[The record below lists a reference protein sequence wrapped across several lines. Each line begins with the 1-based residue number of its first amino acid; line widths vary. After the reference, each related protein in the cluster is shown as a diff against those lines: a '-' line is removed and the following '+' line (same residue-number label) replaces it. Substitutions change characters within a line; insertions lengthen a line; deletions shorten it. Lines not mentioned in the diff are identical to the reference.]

1 MLHLATYDAGECRES
16 RRKMLAH
23 MSGKSKKSDLPFG
36 SEFSSSQIDLADALE
51 MANAHGGDWHAFE
64 DAVRSAWFD
73 RHAEKNDDNRG
84 KLANNTKLGMIAY
97 GIIGRDASLTEFGRE
112 LLATRDDKPRLYERL
127 AKHILLNLHG
137 MTLVGCIRDME
148 ASGESVNLTTLR
160 EALGDR
166 DVHFPRGGK
175 HPSMMRLWLAKAGVF
190 IGNRWRVDPFR
201 VEEILGLGVDEF
213 EALAD
218 LPPMQR
224 AFLRALVNTGTAEPQ
239 PANEIA
245 RLATATYGEKFPEK
259 SLPKLVL
266 NDLVAANY
274 ITAQK
279 TTGGRG
285 AKPFL
290 VAPTNKLIADVVEP
304 LLEQLSRQTD
314 PKLLKLLRRPLAE
327 ILAELDD
334 KDRFVAGLALEAL
347 AFKIMRLLD
356 MTYVATRLRASQ
368 TGGAEVDLIFES
380 ARLVFSRWQI
390 QCKNTTRVSL
400 DDVAKEVGLTH
411 FLKSSAI
418 VVVTTGE
425 VGDEARRYADRIMAD
440 SNLAV
445 VMLDGR
451 DLASIGESP
460 TRIVRAFEREAH
472 HAMNL
477 KKLDIGA

>member
-1 MLHLATYDAGECRES
+1 M
-16 RRKMLAH
+16 RR
-23 MSGKSKKSDLPFG
+23 KSDLPFG
-36 SEFSSSQIDLADALE
+36 SEFSPSQIDLPEALALADV
-51 MANAHGGDWHAFE
+51 HGGDWRAFE
-64 DAVRSAWFD
+64 QAVRTAWFED
-73 RHAEKNDDNRG
+73 HNADDYNRG

-97 GIIGRDASLTEFGRE
+97 GIIDRDASLTEFGRE
-112 LLATRDDKPRLYERL
+112 LLAVRDNEASLYERF
-127 AKHILLNLHG
+127 AKHILLELHG
-137 MTLVGCIRDME
+137 MSLVGCIRDME
-148 ASGESVNLTTLR
+148 AAGESVNLTSLR
-160 EALGDR
+160 EALETRG
-166 DVHFPRGGK
+166 VHFPSGGK

-190 IGNRWRVDPFR
+190 VGSRWRIDPFR

-218 LPPMQR
+218 LPAMQR
-224 AFLRALVNTGTAEPQ
+224 AFLRALANTGTRTPQ
-239 PANEIA
+239 PANEVA

-266 NDLVAANY
+266 NGLVAAGY
-274 ITAQK
+274 ITAEK

-290 VAPTNKLIADVVEP
+290 VAPTAKLIAGIVDP

-314 PKLLKLLRRPLAE
+314 PKLLRLLRRPLAD

-356 MTYVATRLRASQ
+356 MTYVATRLRANQ

-390 QCKNTTRVSL
+390 QCKNTARVSL

-411 FLKSSAI
+411 FLKSNAI

-425 VGDEARRYADRIMAD
+425 VGAEARRYANRIMAD
-440 SNLAV
+440 TNLAV

-451 DLASIGESP
+451 DLASISESP
-460 TRIVRAFEREAH
+460 ARIVRAFGREAR

-477 KKLDIGA
+477 KKLDSKE

>member
-1 MLHLATYDAGECRES
+1 MAV
-16 RRKMLAH
+16 RR
-23 MSGKSKKSDLPFG
+23 KSDLPFG
-36 SEFSSSQIDLADALE
+36 SEFSPSQIDLAEALALAE
-51 MANAHGGDWHAFE
+51 EHGGDWRAFE
-64 DAVRSAWFD
+64 KAVRSAWFEGHKTSD
-73 RHAEKNDDNRG
+73 YNRG

-97 GIIGRDASLTEFGRE
+97 GIIDRDAALTEFGRE
-112 LLATRDDKPRLYERL
+112 LLNVGDYEASLYERL
-127 AKHILLNLHG
+127 AKHVLLNLHG
-137 MTLVGCIRDME
+137 MSLVGCIRDME
-148 ASGESVNLTTLR
+148 AAGERVNLTTLR
-160 EALGDR
+160 EALGAR
-166 DVHFPRGGK
+166 GVHFPRGGK

-190 IGNRWRVDPFR
+190 VGSRWQIDPFR

-213 EALAD
+213 DALAD
-218 LPPMQR
+218 LPAMQR
-224 AFLRALVNTGTAEPQ
+224 AFLRALANTGTRTPQ
-239 PANEIA
+239 PANEVA
-245 RLATATYGEKFPEK
+245 RLATTTYGEKFPEK

-266 NDLVAANY
+266 NDLVAAGY
-274 ITAQK
+274 IKAEK

-290 VAPTNKLIADVVEP
+290 VAPTAKLIAEVVDP

-314 PKLLKLLRRPLAE
+314 PKLLRLLRRPLAD

-356 MTYVATRLRASQ
+356 MTYVATRLRANQ

-390 QCKNTTRVSL
+390 QCKNTARVSL

-411 FLKSSAI
+411 FLKSNAI

-425 VGDEARRYADRIMAD
+425 VGAEARRYANRIMAD
-440 SNLAV
+440 TNLAV

-451 DLASIGESP
+451 DLASISDSP
-460 TRIVRAFEREAH
+460 ARIVRAFEREAR

-477 KKLDIGA
+477 KKLDSKE

>member
-1 MLHLATYDAGECRES
+1 MP
-16 RRKMLAH
+16 AH
-23 MSGKSKKSDLPFG
+23 MSRKSDLPFG
-36 SEFSSSQIDLADALE
+36 SEFSPSQIDLADALE
-51 MANAHGGDWHAFE
+51 MAEAHGGDWHAFE
-64 DAVRSAWFD
+64 DAVRSAWFEG
-73 RHAEKNDDNRG
+73 HATSAYNRG

-97 GIIGRDASLTEFGRE
+97 GVIERDASLTEFGRE
-112 LLATRDDKPRLYERL
+112 LLATRDDKPRLYEHL

-160 EALGDR
+160 EALGAR

-190 IGNRWRVDPFR
+190 VGSRWQVDPFR

-224 AFLRALVNTGTAEPQ
+224 AFLRALVNTGTGEPQ

-266 NDLVAANY
+266 NDLVAADY

-290 VAPTNKLIADVVEP
+290 VAPTDKLIADVVEP

-327 ILAELDD
+327 ILADLDD

-411 FLKSSAI
+411 FLKSNAI

-425 VGDEARRYADRIMAD
+425 VGAEARRYANRIMAD

-460 TRIVRAFEREAH
+460 ARIVRAFEREAR

-477 KKLDIGA
+477 KKLDIGR

>member
-1 MLHLATYDAGECRES
+1 MRVQMS
-16 RRKMLAH
+16 R
-23 MSGKSKKSDLPFG
+23 KSDLPFG
-36 SEFSSSQIDLADALE
+36 SEFSPSQIDLADALVL
-51 MANAHGGDWHAFE
+51 ADAHGGDWNAFE
-64 DAVRSAWFD
+64 GAVRSAWFE
-73 RHAEKNDDNRG
+73 RHATNDYNRR

-112 LLATRDDKPRLYERL
+112 LLAIRDDERNLYERL

-148 ASGESVNLTTLR
+148 ASGESVTLTTLR
-160 EALGDR
+160 EALGAR
-166 DVHFPRGGK
+166 GVHFPRGGK

-190 IGNRWRVDPFR
+190 VGSRWQVDPFR
-201 VEEILGLGVDEF
+201 VEEILGIGVNEF
-213 EALAD
+213 AAFAD

-224 AFLRALVNTGTAEPQ
+224 AFLRALVNTGTAAPQ

-266 NDLVAANY
+266 NDLVAAGY
-274 ITAQK
+274 ITSQK

-290 VAPTNKLIADVVEP
+290 VAPTDKLIADVVDP

-314 PKLLKLLRRPLAE
+314 PKLLRLLRRPLAD

-334 KDRFVAGLALEAL
+334 KNRFVAGLALEAL

-390 QCKNTTRVSL
+390 QCKNTSHVSL

-411 FLKSSAI
+411 FLKSNAI

-425 VGDEARRYADRIMAD
+425 VGAEARRYANRIMAD

-451 DLASIGESP
+451 DLTSISESP
-460 TRIVRAFEREAH
+460 TRIVRAFEREAR